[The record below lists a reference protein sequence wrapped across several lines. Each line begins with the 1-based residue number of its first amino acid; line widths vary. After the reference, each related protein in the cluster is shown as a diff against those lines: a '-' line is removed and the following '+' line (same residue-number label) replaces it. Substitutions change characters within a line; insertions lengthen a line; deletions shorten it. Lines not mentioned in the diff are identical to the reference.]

1 METTIS
7 SPSSSAI
14 IIQTLTFILYIAIL
28 IGGIYLIRSIKSIKK
43 RLDKLE
49 NEK

>member
-7 SPSSSAI
+7 SSSTIAI

-28 IGGIYLIRSIKSIKK
+28 IGGIYLITSIKSIKK
-43 RLDKLE
+43 RLDVLE
-49 NEK
+49 KEK

>member
-7 SPSSSAI
+7 SPGTVVI

-28 IGGIYLIRSIKSIKK
+28 IGGIYLVRSIKSIKK
-43 RLDKLE
+43 RLDVLE
-49 NEK
+49 KEK